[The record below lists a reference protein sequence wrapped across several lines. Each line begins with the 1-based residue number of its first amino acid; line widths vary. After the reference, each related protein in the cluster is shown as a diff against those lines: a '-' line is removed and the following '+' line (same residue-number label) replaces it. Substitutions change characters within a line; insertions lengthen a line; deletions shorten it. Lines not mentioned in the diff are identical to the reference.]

1 MRGGW
6 IRSFNPLALASE
18 ALCLTAKAFAMRKL
32 GLFMRA
38 FLEYFAIS
46 VRLCVVFSVITS
58 LLFEILAITHLYSGL
73 TLRLSHAVVEN
84 KRMLVLHLELGELLT
99 NQSLYL
105 LEDLHIVLGDE
116 SDGLSGLA
124 SSGGAAHSV
133 HVVFRVG
140 RNVKIDDNVHRRDV
154 ETA

>member
-1 MRGGW
+1 
-6 IRSFNPLALASE
+6 
-18 ALCLTAKAFAMRKL
+18 MRKL
-32 GLFMRA
+32 GLFMRP
-38 FLEYFAIS
+38 FLEYLSIS
-46 VRLCVVFSVITS
+46 VSLCIVFSVITS

-73 TLRLSHAVVEN
+73 TLRLSHTVVEN

-99 NQSLYL
+99 NQSLNL

-124 SSGGAAHSV
+124 CSGGAAHSV

-140 RNVKIDDNVHRRDV
+140 RNVKVDDNVHRRDV